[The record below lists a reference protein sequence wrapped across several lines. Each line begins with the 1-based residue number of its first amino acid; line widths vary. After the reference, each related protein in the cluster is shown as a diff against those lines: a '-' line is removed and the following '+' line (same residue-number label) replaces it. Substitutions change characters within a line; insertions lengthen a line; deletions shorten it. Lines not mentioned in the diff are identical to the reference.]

1 MPDERERRK
10 VSERAFEIW
19 KGGGKGYAQSIDEA
33 LAEMN
38 PGSSPDIGRKLI
50 RTLLNVVPERPVRK
64 RHEFLV
70 NPNERAGREA

>member
-10 VSERAFEIW
+10 VSERAFQIW
-19 KGGGKGYAQSIDEA
+19 QGGGKGYAQSIDEA

-38 PGSSPDIGRKLI
+38 PNDDPTIARKLI
-50 RTLLNVVPERPVRK
+50 RTLLNIVPEKPVRK

-70 NPNERAGREA
+70 DPNERAGREA